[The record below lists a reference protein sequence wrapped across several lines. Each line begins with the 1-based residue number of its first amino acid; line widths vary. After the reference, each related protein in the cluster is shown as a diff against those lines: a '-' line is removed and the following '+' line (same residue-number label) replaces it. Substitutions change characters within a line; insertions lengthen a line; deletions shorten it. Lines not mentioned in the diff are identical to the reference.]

1 MRQSDNPLQNKTQ
14 THISDTTLEQLS
26 TVVRKAVARAGWTS
40 LMPVQARAIPRL
52 LAGRDTM
59 IQARTGSGKTGA
71 FLLPLLERIDPNSR
85 QCQVL
90 ILVPTRELARQVHGE
105 AEILCNP
112 EGFSSIPVYGGVG
125 YRTQSEALKAG
136 AQIVIGTPGR
146 ILDHLLR
153 GTFNLRDLEIL
164 IFDEADRMLSMGF
177 YPDMRKLQRYL
188 PRHHVNSFMFSAT
201 FPASVIHTAREFLH
215 DPEFVS
221 LSRDHVHVTDTE
233 HLYYVVPGMEKDRSL
248 IRIIEF
254 ENPSSAI
261 IFCNTKSEVHYVSVV
276 LKRFGYDADELS
288 ADLTQGQREQVLNRV
303 RTGTLRFLV
312 ATDVASRGL
321 DIPELSH
328 VFLYQLPEDPESY
341 IHRAGRTGRAGA
353 GGVAISLVSKLEK
366 YNLDDIAKRYSID
379 FQNRSLPTDEDVEAI
394 VSERVTV
401 MLEARFRDRD
411 KLEIERC
418 KRFIPLARDLAENED
433 EAAIIAMLLD
443 DYYQQIQHGMT
454 DRMEPNQR
462 TEKRNRGGHSSKGRR
477 RPYRRDGK
485 VRNR

>member
-1 MRQSDNPLQNKTQ
+1 
-14 THISDTTLEQLS
+14 
-26 TVVRKAVARAGWTS
+26 
-40 LMPVQARAIPRL
+40 
-52 LAGRDTM
+52 
-59 IQARTGSGKTGA
+59 
-71 FLLPLLERIDPNSR
+71 
-85 QCQVL
+85 
-90 ILVPTRELARQVHGE
+90 
-105 AEILCNP
+105 
-112 EGFSSIPVYGGVG
+112 
-125 YRTQSEALKAG
+125 
-136 AQIVIGTPGR
+136 
-146 ILDHLLR
+146 
-153 GTFNLRDLEIL
+153 
-164 IFDEADRMLSMGF
+164 MLSMGF